1 MAKKEIP
8 EKDKPI
14 QQRWQDYGMAY
25 LKFLI
30 NFIIWVLIGGMAL
43 WALQNK
49 TSENS
54 MPFNLTKLPY
64 ENSGKTAASSQIN
77 SFSDV
82 PLFSYKPPVGFPYNF
97 KDTEETTWLQGFGN
111 WFSRTEAGS
120 WGFGRR
126 ILFEIGRLVSMGFL
140 VLSKIPKIPGITMDY
155 YNIAELVSIFL
166 LPFVVIFGITF
177 LQPVATTVNTLIASF
192 YDNSWFWGII
202 GLFFPVWIMNFFNLF
217 LQNIYLGIFLFW
229 MPLFSGGFNSLR
241 KTVFKNKMIFL
252 WILLIAAVVIS
263 SSYLP
268 TQVTVGM
275 ALGLVMLLAWH
286 YFFGPITSQALSKVV
301 KSTQSTSDTTN
312 SNNNNSNKG
321 VNSSNKKSNNSAAS
335 GNNTSTSNNSAS
347 SNNSSSGN
355 NSSSS
360 VTKSKRSK
368 KGGISTQNIPAD
380 AIGKIFENLSK

>member
-111 WFSRTEAGS
+111 WFNSRFMALFLSSTVFGLLHFSNPEIDALGNKFIVQYITAGFILGIIALMDDGLELSLGLHAAQNLIGVLLLTADWTVLQTES
-120 WGFGRR
+120 
-126 ILFEIGRLVSMGFL
+126 ILKYTADPEIRTVDLLVSL
-140 VLSKIPKIPGITMDY
+140 SLYLIVLIVFARKYSWNNWKEKLFSKI
-155 YNIAELVSIFL
+155 
-166 LPFVVIFGITF
+166 
-177 LQPVATTVNTLIASF
+177 
-192 YDNSWFWGII
+192 
-202 GLFFPVWIMNFFNLF
+202 
-217 LQNIYLGIFLFW
+217 
-229 MPLFSGGFNSLR
+229 R
-241 KTVFKNKMIFL
+241 
-252 WILLIAAVVIS
+252 
-263 SSYLP
+263 
-268 TQVTVGM
+268 
-275 ALGLVMLLAWH
+275 
-286 YFFGPITSQALSKVV
+286 
-301 KSTQSTSDTTN
+301 
-312 SNNNNSNKG
+312 
-321 VNSSNKKSNNSAAS
+321 
-335 GNNTSTSNNSAS
+335 
-347 SNNSSSGN
+347 
-355 NSSSS
+355 
-360 VTKSKRSK
+360 
-368 KGGISTQNIPAD
+368 
-380 AIGKIFENLSK
+380 